1 MLAVVLLAAL
11 SSPPEGARVRL
22 SDYVDEVCA
31 DAPDGTCVALY
42 ALVEVLESLVQDGA
56 TEAGSWC
63 CKSCK
68 PGGPDGPKVTCQ
80 GCAPGGKGFQC
91 GGMIKHADRLIHLDC
106 PGVTTAEGEAVSC
119 F

>member
-42 ALVEVLESLVQDGA
+42 ALVEVRRRTSVSA
-56 TEAGSWC
+56 WC
-63 CKSCK
+63 S
-68 PGGPDGPKVTCQ
+68 P
-80 GCAPGGKGFQC
+80 
-91 GGMIKHADRLIHLDC
+91 
-106 PGVTTAEGEAVSC
+106 
-119 F
+119 